1 MSIGKLFAATA
12 LATTGVLG
20 AGIAQ
25 AHEAQV
31 SWSVTIGSPVYSVP
45 VPAPVVVR
53 PAPVYA
59 PAPVAVYPVPVY
71 ARGYRQPTR
80 WDVDGDGIPNRY
92 DHVYNPR
99 WDRNGNGIP
108 DGREGHDVRHHD
120 RDHDGIPDRYER
132 R

>member
-12 LATTGVLG
+12 LAATGVLG

-31 SWSVTIGSPVYSVP
+31 SWSVTIGSPGYG

-53 PAPVYA
+53 PAPVIV
-59 PAPVAVYPVPVY
+59 PAPVAVYRAPVY
-71 ARGYRQPTR
+71 AHAYRQPTR

-92 DHVYNPR
+92 DRVYNPA
-99 WDRNGNGIP
+99 WDRNGNGIA
-108 DGREGHDVRHHD
+108 DAREWHDVRHHD
-120 RDHDGIPDRYER
+120 RDHDGIPNRYDRR
-132 R
+132 

>member
-12 LATTGVLG
+12 LAATGVLG

-31 SWSVTIGSPVYSVP
+31 SWSVTIGAPVYS

-59 PAPVAVYPVPVY
+59 PAPVYYPAPAYYYGPPRPYYAPPVVSIGVGTGWG
-71 ARGYRQPTR
+71 RRHGYRH
-80 WDVDGDGIPNRY
+80 W
-92 DHVYNPR
+92 
-99 WDRNGNGIP
+99 
-108 DGREGHDVRHHD
+108 
-120 RDHDGIPDRYER
+120 
-132 R
+132 

>member
-12 LATTGVLG
+12 LAATGVLG

-31 SWSVTIGSPVYSVP
+31 SWSVTIGAPVYS

-59 PAPVAVYPVPVY
+59 PAPVVAYPTPVY
-71 ARGYRQPTR
+71 ERGYRQPTR
-80 WDVDGDGIPNRY
+80 WDADGDGIPNRY
-92 DHVYNPR
+92 DRYDNLRHER
-99 WDRNGNGIP
+99 
-108 DGREGHDVRHHD
+108 DGRSWGR
-120 RDHDGIPDRYER
+120 
-132 R
+132 